1 MAQAISTYTLLLSNE
16 ERSELL
22 RVLENIVIET
32 HMENRRT
39 DNLEY
44 RAELRDEQR
53 ILKSLLAKVRQL
65 GV

>member
-1 MAQAISTYTLLLSNE
+1 MAQANSTYTLLLSNE

-44 RAELRDEQR
+44 RAELRHEES

>member
-1 MAQAISTYTLLLSNE
+1 MAQANSTYTLLLSDE

-44 RAELRDEQR
+44 RAELRHEER